1 MLEAPLANSII
12 EFTRHI
18 VDHPKIIFGQHLTAD
33 LAKAPSLSTLI
44 TEGLVHVT
52 NDLGKFSERFLSS
65 GILLFSLL
73 PQFVIFREVS
83 TLLVAYLLYEVFILR
98 ILFDRPFFDEFLKAL
113 DPINTEQRVYRVP
126 GLPGDILFAF
136 L

>member
-1 MLEAPLANSII
+1 MLEAPLANSFV
-12 EFTRHI
+12 EFAGHI
-18 VDHPKIIFGQHLTAD
+18 VDYPKIIFGQHLTAD

-83 TLLVAYLLYEVFILR
+83 TLLDAYLLYEVFILWV
-98 ILFDRPFFDEFLKAL
+98 LLDGSFFDESLETL
-113 DPINTEQRVYRVP
+113 DPINAE
-126 GLPGDILFAF
+126 
-136 L
+136 